1 MKVKHAMIL
10 AAGLGTRL
18 QPLTFKIPKP
28 LINIGNKNLLERSI
42 NLLENYG
49 VEQITVN
56 VHHLADQIEKFILS
70 LNSNVKIT
78 ISNEKDL
85 LLDTGGGV
93 KKGTKIFK
101 KMPFF
106 VVNPDTLWSNN
117 YIGEMRS
124 LEKIYFE
131 SKKPCL
137 LLVDKKLSLDTS
149 FKGDF
154 NLNNNIVSK
163 DKDIEN
169 NFIFTGLQLLDRNY
183 LNITDK
189 KIFSMNEVWTRLINE
204 NNLFGFESSQKFY
217 HLNTEEMYEKIS
229 NLNITD

>member
-18 QPLTFKIPKP
+18 QPLTFKTPKP

-49 VEQITVN
+49 VEQITIN
-56 VHHLADQIEKFILS
+56 VHHLADQIEKFISS
-70 LNSNVKIT
+70 LNSKVKIT

-154 NLNNNIVSK
+154 DLNNNIVSK
-163 DKDIEN
+163 NKDKEN
-169 NFIFTGLQLLDRNY
+169 NFIFTGLQLLNSNY

-189 KIFSMNEVWTRLINE
+189 KVFSMNEVWNNLIN
-204 NNLFGFESSQKFY
+204 NNKLLGLESSQKFY
-217 HLNTEEMYEKIS
+217 HLNTEEMYNKIS
-229 NLNITD
+229 NLDITD